1 MTSDH
6 LLLVNASTPLAPTN
20 LIAASWT
27 RLPDEVKATSHQCY
41 KGGCRP
47 YNGGFLP
54 STSSPNSS
62 SVREQQRHLHLH
74 PQPCCSYL
82 VQADDMSGR
91 SFTVQDQL
99 AQLTAEVIVE
109 SLAMQD
115 RDRELRRRAEA
126 NAVRNF
132 SHLHRAREA
141 TPRNDRFYYIEDADV
156 SFLDLN
162 DGAPAPEAEPEP
174 EPVEAKAVVKVDS
187 NTSQATIKADPTF
200 IEKMKKVFITTP
212 KKLLQ
217 AVTPGSRD
225 SLAAV
230 TTPLE
235 ATKGSVSKKG
245 KDCKRRSF
253 PWSSKPSEL

>member
-1 MTSDH
+1 
-6 LLLVNASTPLAPTN
+6 
-20 LIAASWT
+20 
-27 RLPDEVKATSHQCY
+27 
-41 KGGCRP
+41 
-47 YNGGFLP
+47 
-54 STSSPNSS
+54 
-62 SVREQQRHLHLH
+62 
-74 PQPCCSYL
+74 
-82 VQADDMSGR
+82 MSGR

-132 SHLHRAREA
+132 SYLHRAPEA
-141 TPRNDRFYYIEDADV
+141 APRNDRFYYIEDADV

-162 DGAPAPEAEPEP
+162 DAAPAPAPEPEP
-174 EPVEAKAVVKVDS
+174 EPIEAKAVVEVDS
-187 NTSQATIKADPTF
+187 NASQATIKADPTF

-212 KKLLQ
+212 KKLLCQ

-230 TTPLE
+230 TTPLRRPRAPSARRVKIASAALSPGVPSLLSCE
-235 ATKGSVSKKG
+235 KLDDPVGNLSFSSCS
-245 KDCKRRSF
+245 CKALHTVEVLILSLF
-253 PWSSKPSEL
+253 